1 MVQKS
6 VVVLGL
12 GYVGLPLAQEAVNGG
27 WRVTGLDV
35 RQDIVRT
42 LNEGRSHVDDLT
54 GTTGRGLV
62 PVLQQT
68 GLAELLYALGIFVGL
83 LLAG

>member
-1 MVQKS
+1 
-6 VVVLGL
+6 VLGDTQSRYLYALLVWVALATLL
-12 GYVGLPLAQEAVNGG
+12 GLAVATSPLALLGMLCLLPAGSATR
-27 WRVTGLDV
+27 RV
-35 RQDIVRT
+35 
-42 LNEGRSHVDDLT
+42 LT
-54 GTTGRGLV
+54 GTAGRGLV